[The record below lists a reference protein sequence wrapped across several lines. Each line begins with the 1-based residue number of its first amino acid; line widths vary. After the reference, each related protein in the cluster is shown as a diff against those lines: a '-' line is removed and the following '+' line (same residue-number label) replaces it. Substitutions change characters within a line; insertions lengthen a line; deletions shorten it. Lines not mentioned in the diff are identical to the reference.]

1 MRPML
6 SVSVAERYTAVL
18 KNMDYNEADFEPA
31 LTRRRKRLPLGRGR
45 QRLSFERRLR
55 LWLYL
60 MGLPGFVFAVTEL
73 NQHHVDASI
82 QWIALPSISIAW
94 LFLVSL
100 LLEHIVRP
108 LQTLA
113 NVVAALREDDY
124 SFRARGGRRND
135 AMGDLALEINAL
147 AAMLQ
152 VQRVGAMEA
161 MALVERV
168 MKSMQSPVLAFDPDG
183 KLKLLNAAAERAFNL
198 HAKSTPPRSGVDQ
211 QSGKHDLERLLRA
224 EDNDLLSLASAQ
236 QSARWVVKRTS
247 FRLRGIPHTLFV
259 LSDVS
264 EALRE
269 EERIAWERLIR
280 VLGHEINNSLTPIKS
295 IAGSLRSRLAAGSDG
310 PDEKEDFA
318 RGLEVIE
325 DRAESLNRFLQAYR
339 ELMGLPAPRLQPIS
353 LEAAVTR
360 VAQLETRVEVTV
372 LGGDDVTI
380 LADPDQ
386 FAQALINLVR
396 NAAEASLSPD
406 AQSGLRNQ
414 SIVEMVPHTSGSP
427 RASVSGPVFEPCVEI
442 AWEVAEAEIL
452 ITIVDSGPGLTNAG
466 NLFVPFYT
474 TKPGGT
480 GIGLVLAQQIALAH
494 SGSVQLMN
502 RPDGHGCVACLRLPL
517 ETAER
522 KSE

>member
-1 MRPML
+1 MAYNDRTGTSQFDEPDA
-6 SVSVAERYTAVL
+6 VA
-18 KNMDYNEADFEPA
+18 PA
-31 LTRRRKRLPLGRGR
+31 IVTRRKRLPLGRSR

-55 LWLYL
+55 MWLYCL
-60 MGLPGFVFAVTEL
+60 GLPLFLLIVVEMQL
-73 NQHHVDASI
+73 HHVDSSI
-82 QWIALPSISIAW
+82 QWIALPTLAMAW
-94 LFLVSL
+94 MFAVSM
-100 LLEHIVRP
+100 LLEQIVRP

-147 AAMLQ
+147 AGMLQ
-152 VQRVGAMEA
+152 VQRLGAMEA

-198 HAKSTPPRSGVDQ
+198 RS
-211 QSGKHDLERLLRA
+211 QSASEGSRANANKLDLDRLLRA
-224 EDNDLLSLASAQ
+224 EDNDLLSVSNSQ

-247 FRLRGIPHTLFV
+247 FRLRGVPHSLFV

-269 EERIAWERLIR
+269 EERLAWERLIR

-295 IAGSLRSRLAAGSDG
+295 IAGSLRSRLVSEIGD
-310 PDEKEDFA
+310 DEQDDDFA

-339 ELMGLPAPRLQPIS
+339 ELMGLPAPKLEPVS
-353 LEAAVTR
+353 LAALARR
-360 VAQLETRVEVTV
+360 VAKLETRLNVSVT
-372 LGGDDVTI
+372 GTTDVTL

-386 FAQALINLVR
+386 LTQALINLVR
-396 NAAEASLSPD
+396 NAAEASLSLD
-406 AQSGLRNQ
+406 GAAMRVQR
-414 SIVEMVPHTSGSP
+414 
-427 RASVSGPVFEPCVEI
+427 SGPTVIEVPQPTVQI
-442 AWEVAEAEIL
+442 AWEIDHEEIAISVL
-452 ITIVDSGPGLTNAG
+452 DNGPGLTNPD

-480 GIGLVLAQQIALAH
+480 GIGLVLAQQIAIAH
-494 SGSVQLMN
+494 AGSVQLVN
-502 RPDGHGCVACLRLPL
+502 RAGVLGCKACLRLPVHQWNDL
-517 ETAER
+517 AQ
-522 KSE
+522 

>member
-1 MRPML
+1 MAYNDP
-6 SVSVAERYTAVL
+6 TAYQEHDDHL
-18 KNMDYNEADFEPA
+18 PIASSA
-31 LTRRRKRLPLGRGR
+31 AQRKRLPLGRSR

-60 MGLPGFVFAVTEL
+60 MGIPTLGLIALEL
-73 NQHHVDASI
+73 NEHHVDASI
-82 QWIALPSISIAW
+82 QWIALPTIVIAW
-94 LFLVSL
+94 LFVVSL
-100 LLEHIVRP
+100 LLEHIIRP

-113 NVVAALREDDY
+113 NVIAALRENDY

-147 AAMLQ
+147 AGMLQ
-152 VQRVGAMEA
+152 AQRVGAMEA

-183 KLKLLNAAAERAFNL
+183 RLKLLNAAAERAFNL
-198 HAKSTPPRSGVDQ
+198 RPAEDEGRPAAKLNSS
-211 QSGKHDLERLLRA
+211 KHDLDRLLRA
-224 EDNDLLSLASAQ
+224 QDNDLLSLSNSQ

-247 FRLRGIPHTLFV
+247 FRLRGVPHALFV

-269 EERIAWERLIR
+269 EERLAWERLIR

-295 IAGSLRSRLAAGSDG
+295 IAGSLRSRLTEGLDNSEVD
-310 PDEKEDFA
+310 EDFA

-339 ELMGLPAPRLQPIS
+339 ELMGLPAPRLESVS
-353 LEAAVTR
+353 LASIVRR
-360 VAQLETRVEVTV
+360 VAKLETRLVVGV
-372 LGGDDVTI
+372 RGISDVSL

-386 FAQALINLVR
+386 LAQALINLVR

-406 AQSGLRNQ
+406 ESMLSGNRN
-414 SIVEMVPHTSGSP
+414 G
-427 RASVSGPVFEPCVEI
+427 ASSEASQAAPCVEI
-442 AWEVAEAEIL
+442 SWEIGQEEAV
-452 ITIVDSGPGLTNAG
+452 ITILDNGPGLTNAS

-494 SGSVQLMN
+494 SGSVQLIN
-502 RPDGHGCVACLRLPL
+502 RTDTHGCKACFRLPL
-517 ETAER
+517 FTASR
-522 KSE
+522 SDI

>member
-1 MRPML
+1 
-6 SVSVAERYTAVL
+6 
-18 KNMDYNEADFEPA
+18 MDYNDADFEPLSA
-31 LTRRRKRLPLGRGR
+31 SRLKRLPLGRGR

-60 MGLPGFVFAVTEL
+60 MGLPTLALVALEL
-73 NQHHVDASI
+73 NQQHIDSSI
-82 QWIALPSISIAW
+82 QWIALPSLVIAW

-100 LLEHIVRP
+100 VLEHIIRP

-124 SFRARGGRRND
+124 SFRARGARRND

-147 AAMLQ
+147 ASMLQ

-168 MKSMQSPVLAFDPDG
+168 MKSMQSPVLAFDLDG
-183 KLKLLNAAAERAFNL
+183 RLKLLNAAAEKAFNL
-198 HAKSTPPRSGVDQ
+198 QVQGRQPRSGGHP
-211 QSGKHDLERLLRA
+211 QSGRQDLERLLRA
-224 EDNDLLSLASAQ
+224 EDNDLLSLTHAQ

-247 FRLRGIPHTLFV
+247 FRLRGVPHILFV

-269 EERIAWERLIR
+269 EERLAWERLIR

-295 IAGSLRSRLAAGSDG
+295 IAGSLRSRLTSVSNQAGDSD
-310 PDEKEDFA
+310 EREDFA
-318 RGLEVIE
+318 RGLDVIE

-339 ELMGLPAPRLQPIS
+339 ELMGLPAPRLQPVS
-353 LEAAVTR
+353 LGAIVRR
-360 VAQLETRVEVTV
+360 VAQLETRVAVTV
-372 LGGDDVTI
+372 SGGPDVTI
-380 LADPDQ
+380 VADPDQ
-386 FAQALINLVR
+386 LSQALINLVR

-406 AQSGLRNQ
+406 AAAISKAAGDREGNA
-414 SIVEMVPHTSGSP
+414 VTPY
-427 RASVSGPVFEPCVEI
+427 VEI
-442 AWEVAEAEIL
+442 GWRTADSEVL
-452 ITIVDSGPGLTNAG
+452 ITILDSGPGLTNAG

-494 SGSVQLMN
+494 SGSVRLVN
-502 RPDGHGCVACLRLPL
+502 RTDSHGCRACFSLPFG
-517 ETAER
+517 E
-522 KSE
+522 

>member
-1 MRPML
+1 MH
-6 SVSVAERYTAVL
+6 SASAAERSIGAS
-18 KNMDYNEADFEPA
+18 KSMAYNDSDVDPIQA
-31 LTRRRKRLPLGRGR
+31 TQRKRLPLGRSR
-45 QRLSFERRLR
+45 QRLSFERGLR

-60 MGLPGFVFAVTEL
+60 MGVPGFALTVMEL
-73 NQHHVDASI
+73 HQHRIDSSI
-82 QWIALPSISIAW
+82 QWIALPSIAIAW

-100 LLEHIVRP
+100 LVEHIVRP

-147 AAMLQ
+147 AGMLQ

-198 HAKSTPPRSGVDQ
+198 GGQDSSARSSGKP
-211 QSGKHDLERLLRA
+211 QSGRADLERLLRA
-224 EDNDLLSLASAQ
+224 EDNDLLSLANSQ
-236 QSARWVVKRTS
+236 QPARWVVKRTS
-247 FRLRGIPHTLFV
+247 FRLRGVPHTLFV

-269 EERIAWERLIR
+269 EERLAWERLIR

-295 IAGSLRSRLAAGSDG
+295 IAGSLRSRLPSGTNSGED
-310 PDEKEDFA
+310 DDFA

-339 ELMGLPAPRLQPIS
+339 ELMGLPAPRLQSVS
-353 LEAAVTR
+353 LASVVR
-360 VAQLETRVEVTV
+360 QVAKLETRLDVAVTGV
-372 LGGDDVTI
+372 ADVAL

-386 FAQALINLVR
+386 LAQALINLVR

-406 AQSGLRNQ
+406 ALSASRHKSGDAKQ
-414 SIVEMVPHTSGSP
+414 DTYQVPS
-427 RASVSGPVFEPCVEI
+427 VEI
-442 AWEVAEAEIL
+442 SWEIAGADVL
-452 ITIVDSGPGLTNAG
+452 ITILDNGPGLTNAS

-480 GIGLVLAQQIALAH
+480 GIGLVLAQQIAQAH
-494 SGSVQLMN
+494 SGSVQLVN
-502 RPDGHGCVACLRLPL
+502 RTDGQGCRAFLRFPVAAEG
-517 ETAER
+517 ET
-522 KSE
+522 SG

>member
-1 MRPML
+1 MANQETI
-6 SVSVAERYTAVL
+6 SES
-18 KNMDYNEADFEPA
+18 FEEEFPIKVTE
-31 LTRRRKRLPLGRGR
+31 LKRLPLHRSR

-60 MGLPGFVFAVTEL
+60 MGVPLLLFTALEL
-73 NQHHVDASI
+73 HQLHVDASV
-82 QWIALPSISIAW
+82 QWIALPSLIVAW
-94 LFLVSL
+94 LFVVSL
-100 LLEHIVRP
+100 ILEQIIRP

-147 AAMLQ
+147 AGMLQ

-168 MKSMQSPVLAFDPDG
+168 MKSMQSPVLAFDPEG
-183 KLKLLNAAAERAFNL
+183 RLKLLNSAAERAFNL
-198 HAKSTPPRSGVDQ
+198 GNSGIPLSSNNRAVGATSTT
-211 QSGKHDLERLLRA
+211 GKADLARLLRA
-224 EDNDLLSLASAQ
+224 QDNDLLSLAHAQ
-236 QSARWVVKRTS
+236 HSARWVVKRTK
-247 FRLRGIPHTLFV
+247 FRLRGVPHTLFV

-269 EERIAWERLIR
+269 EERLAWERLIR

-295 IAGSLRSRLAAGSDG
+295 IAGSLRDRLRSMESESGED
-310 PDEKEDFA
+310 DDFA

-339 ELMGLPAPRLQPIS
+339 KLMGLPAPRLETVS
-353 LEAAVTR
+353 LAAIIRR
-360 VAQLETRVEVTV
+360 VAKLELRVAVSVKTESD
-372 LGGDDVTI
+372 LMI
-380 LADPDQ
+380 QADPDQ
-386 FAQALINLVR
+386 LAQALINLVR

-406 AQSGLRNQ
+406 VVQPEDSPVDERDPSQ
-414 SIVEMVPHTSGSP
+414 TMQRQEPHVELG
-427 RASVSGPVFEPCVEI
+427 
-442 AWEVAEAEIL
+442 WETALGEVL
-452 ITIVDSGPGLTNAG
+452 IKVVDNGPGLSNAS

-480 GIGLVLAQQIALAH
+480 GIGLVLAQQIAMAH
-494 SGSVQLMN
+494 AGSVQLVN
-502 RPDGHGCVACLRLPL
+502 RADGRGCCALLRIPINSNVSI
-517 ETAER
+517 
-522 KSE
+522 SE

>member
-1 MRPML
+1 M
-6 SVSVAERYTAVL
+6 A
-18 KNMDYNEADFEPA
+18 YNEQVAYHEPVD
-31 LTRRRKRLPLGRGR
+31 LSSDGLSFSQPRKRLPLGHSR

-60 MGLPGFVFAVTEL
+60 MGLPAFGLVVLEL
-73 NQHHVDASI
+73 QQNKVDASI
-82 QWIALPSISIAW
+82 QWIALPSLAIAW
-94 LFLVSL
+94 LFAVSL
-100 LLEHIVRP
+100 LLEHIIRP

-113 NVVAALREDDY
+113 NVVAALRENDY

-147 AAMLQ
+147 AAMMQ
-152 VQRVGAMEA
+152 AQRVGAMEA

-183 KLKLLNAAAERAFNL
+183 KLKLLNTAAEQAFNL
-198 HAKSTPPRSGVDQ
+198 HSTQDRPAGK
-211 QSGKHDLERLLRA
+211 QSASKRDLDRLIHA
-224 EDNDLLSLASAQ
+224 QDNDLLSLGNSQ
-236 QSARWVVKRTS
+236 HSARWVVKRTS
-247 FRLRGIPHTLFV
+247 FRLRGLPHSLFV

-269 EERIAWERLIR
+269 EERLAWERLIR

-295 IAGSLRSRLAAGSDG
+295 IAGSLRSRLATTG
-310 PDEKEDFA
+310 DESEENEDFA

-339 ELMGLPAPRLQPIS
+339 ELMGLPAPRLESVS
-353 LEAAVTR
+353 LASVVKR
-360 VAQLETRVEVTV
+360 VAKLETRLVVTV
-372 LGGDDVTI
+372 TGTSDITV

-386 FAQALINLVR
+386 LAQALINLVR

-406 AQSGLRNQ
+406 ANMAEGGRSGIRKEAQ
-414 SIVEMVPHTSGSP
+414 PRVPSVEMT
-427 RASVSGPVFEPCVEI
+427 
-442 AWEVAEAEIL
+442 WETGENEIL
-452 ITIVDSGPGLTNAG
+452 ITILDNGPGLTNAS

-480 GIGLVLAQQIALAH
+480 GIGLVLAQQIAQAH
-494 SGSVQLMN
+494 SGSVQLTN
-502 RPDGHGCVACLRLPL
+502 RTDCHGCKACLRLPL
-517 ETAER
+517 TVVSR
-522 KSE
+522 LSE

>member
-1 MRPML
+1 M
-6 SVSVAERYTAVL
+6 A
-18 KNMDYNEADFEPA
+18 YNDPA
-31 LTRRRKRLPLGRGR
+31 YHESDGPPISALPIKRLPLGRSR
-45 QRLSFERRLR
+45 QRLSFERMLR

-60 MGLPGFVFAVTEL
+60 MGVPVFGLVVLEME
-73 NQHHVDASI
+73 QHHVDPSI
-82 QWIALPSISIAW
+82 QWIALPTLAIAW
-94 LFLVSL
+94 MFLVSL
-100 LLEHIVRP
+100 LLEQIIRP

-147 AAMLQ
+147 AGMLQ

-198 HAKSTPPRSGVDQ
+198 HSQAAPGRPIGEPAAGKPGSRKS
-211 QSGKHDLERLLRA
+211 DLERLLHA
-224 EDNDLLSLASAQ
+224 EDNDLLSLSNSQ

-295 IAGSLRSRLAAGSDG
+295 IAGSLRSRLSTEADASEAD
-310 PDEKEDFA
+310 EDFA

-339 ELMGLPAPRLQPIS
+339 ELMGLPAPRLDSIS
-353 LEAAVTR
+353 LEAVVKR
-360 VAQLETRVEVTV
+360 VAKLETRLEVTV
-372 LGGDDVTI
+372 ARAQDVTL

-386 FAQALINLVR
+386 LAQALINLVR

-406 AQSGLRNQ
+406 AA
-414 SIVEMVPHTSGSP
+414 V
-427 RASVSGPVFEPCVEI
+427 ASVSRNGAAGGAQQLPSVQIGWEI
-442 AWEVAEAEIL
+442 VSDEVL
-452 ITIVDSGPGLTNAG
+452 INIVDNGPGLTNAS

-474 TKPGGT
+474 TKPEGT

-494 SGSVQLMN
+494 SGSVQLVN
-502 RPDGHGCVACLRLPL
+502 RTDTHGCIACMRLPL
-517 ETAER
+517 MSASR
-522 KSE
+522 PAA

>member
-1 MRPML
+1 M
-6 SVSVAERYTAVL
+6 A
-18 KNMDYNEADFEPA
+18 YNDDEDFHDFGD
-31 LTRRRKRLPLGRGR
+31 LTSSIPSFAGRRKRLPLGRSR
-45 QRLSFERRLR
+45 QRLSFERWLR
-55 LWLYL
+55 LALYL
-60 MGLPGFVFAVTEL
+60 MGLPAFALTVLEFE
-73 NQHHVDASI
+73 QHHVDASI
-82 QWIALPSISIAW
+82 QWIALPTFAIVW
-94 LFLVSL
+94 MFLVSL
-100 LLEHIVRP
+100 LLEHIIRP

-147 AAMLQ
+147 AGMLQ

-168 MKSMQSPVLAFDPDG
+168 MMSMQSPVLAFDPDG
-183 KLKLLNAAAERAFNL
+183 RLKLLNTAAERAFNL
-198 HAKSTPPRSGVDQ
+198 RPDSAPGRSIMKPGA
-211 QSGKHDLERLLRA
+211 SKADLDRLLHA
-224 EDNDLLSLASAQ
+224 EDNDLLSLSNSQ
-236 QSARWVVKRTS
+236 QSARWVVKRTR

-269 EERIAWERLIR
+269 EERLAWERLIR

-295 IAGSLRSRLAAGSDG
+295 IAGSLRSRLSSASGMS
-310 PDEKEDFA
+310 EEDDDFV

-339 ELMGLPAPRLQPIS
+339 ELMGLPAPRLESVS
-353 LEAAVTR
+353 LATIVR
-360 VAQLETRVEVTV
+360 QVAKLETRLAVSITGNQNVT
-372 LGGDDVTI
+372 LH
-380 LADPDQ
+380 ADPDQ
-386 FAQALINLVR
+386 LAQAMINLVR

-406 AQSGLRNQ
+406 AREVGAFRNGTAKGGAQ
-414 SIVEMVPHTSGSP
+414 RVPS
-427 RASVSGPVFEPCVEI
+427 VEI
-442 AWEVAEAEIL
+442 TWEIVQNEVLISIL
-452 ITIVDSGPGLTNAG
+452 DNGPGLTNEG

-494 SGSVQLMN
+494 SGSVQLVN
-502 RPDGHGCVACLRLPL
+502 RTDTHGCQACLRLPL
-517 ETAER
+517 VAMGRTVG
-522 KSE
+522 